1 MKLRRD
7 IASVPVRTGAET
19 WSEIVALVTRPDS
32 VDVDQLTAAASVMA
46 SLLSEDHY
54 SKYPLTLKGDGHRL
68 VIYGAY
74 GADAVTQGT
83 EVASL
88 DWNPTGKSWTLH
100 VPCEAEDLDWV
111 TTTLKTRAPRL
122 AVHAL
127 GDGPTES
134 EGDASA
140 AANNSAAA
148 LNINWGAVS

>member
-19 WSEIVALVTRPDS
+19 WSEIVALITRPDS

-54 SKYPLTLKGDGHRL
+54 SKHPLTLKGDGHRL

-74 GADAVTQGT
+74 GSDAVTQGT
-83 EVASL
+83 EVAAL

-100 VPCEAEDLDWV
+100 VPCEPEDLDWV

-127 GDGPTES
+127 GDGPAETQD
-134 EGDASA
+134 DASA
-140 AANNSAAA
+140 AANDSAAA
-148 LNINWGAVS
+148 LSINWGAAN

>member
-19 WSEIVALVTRPDS
+19 WSEIIALITRPDS
-32 VDVDQLTAAASVMA
+32 IDADQLTAAASVMA

-54 SKYPLTLKGDGHRL
+54 AKHPMTLKGDGHRL

-74 GADAVTQGT
+74 GADAVTRGT
-83 EVASL
+83 EVAPL
-88 DWNPTGKSWTLH
+88 DWNPTGKAWTLH
-100 VPCEAEDLDWV
+100 VPCEPEDLDWV
-111 TTTLKTRAPRL
+111 TQTLKTRAPRL

-127 GDGPTES
+127 GAGPADT

-140 AANNSAAA
+140 AANDSSAA
-148 LNINWGAVS
+148 LSINWGAAG